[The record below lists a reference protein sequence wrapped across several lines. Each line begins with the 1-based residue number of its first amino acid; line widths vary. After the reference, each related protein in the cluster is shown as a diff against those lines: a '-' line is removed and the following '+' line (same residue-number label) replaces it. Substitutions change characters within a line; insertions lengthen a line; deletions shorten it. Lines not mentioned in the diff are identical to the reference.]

1 MRLVSHSGRG
11 LFKPESLNTNVFVFR
26 LSTSLVYDQCIRIMG
41 QRLVSKREGHASLQ
55 YFWGIFLLTY
65 GSDSSEEMVQS
76 FSAVLVIGAF
86 PDKYLKRE
94 RNTKSGPKTVQ
105 NIKALVTTMLV
116 WNQCT
121 VQDLNEHIHN
131 SSESLQTLRNMRA
144 KMVTH
149 AVNDI
154 AQQHHTTTFTPKSSI
169 CIQNYKVM

>member
-1 MRLVSHSGRG
+1 MG
-11 LFKPESLNTNVFVFR
+11 LFKSDSLNTNVFVFR
-26 LSTSLVYDQCIRIMG
+26 LSTSFVYDQWIRIMG
-41 QRLVSKREGHASLQ
+41 QRLVNKEEGQASLQ

-65 GSDSSEEMVQS
+65 SSGSSGEMVQS

-94 RNTKSGPKTVQ
+94 RNTKSAPKTVQ
-105 NIKALVTTMLV
+105 NIKASVSTMLV

-131 SSESLQTLRNMRA
+131 TSETLQTLRNMRA

-149 AVNDI
+149 AINDI
-154 AQQHHTTTFTPKSSI
+154 APKHHTTTFRPKSAI
-169 CIQNYKVM
+169 FIQNYKVM